1 MYQKILVP
9 IDGSELSNKAVT
21 EASMIAKSS
30 GAKVFLFRASHRPSQ
45 PIYTEGMSPSAAVN
59 DSTGSRKDL
68 EEHAKK
74 LLSIGAALAQSEG
87 VVAESEYK
95 FSDKPFE
102 AIIEAAGKHRCDL
115 IAMSSHGHGALGGL
129 LLGSETQKVLANT
142 RLPVLVVR

>member
-9 IDGSELSNKAVT
+9 IDGSKLSNKAVT
-21 EASMIAKSS
+21 EASMIAKSA
-30 GAKVFLFRASHRPSQ
+30 GAKVFLFHASHRPSQ

-59 DSTGSRKDL
+59 DSAESRREL
-68 EEHAKK
+68 EEHARK
-74 LLSIGAALAQSEG
+74 LLAVGVALAQSEG
-87 VVAESEYK
+87 VVAESEFK

-102 AIIEAAGKHRCDL
+102 AIIESADKHGCDL